1 MPQQNYDPNSQTDQ
15 NSWVQPVNPRERN
28 TWTPQPQGQMP
39 ESQWPQ
45 SQGMQNPIGQD
56 PLDMPLDTLRRQVE
70 GQMHQAID
78 QYAGRLPGGSLAAGV
93 AKQAVSSILDNL
105 ERQADNAVDQ
115 RLGNIPGVGGMFGG
129 NRGNEG
135 NQL

>member
-15 NSWVQPVNPRERN
+15 SSWVQAVNSRERN
-28 TWTPQPQGQMP
+28 AWTPQPQGQMP

-45 SQGMQNPIGQD
+45 SQGTQNTVGQD
-56 PLDMPLDTLRRQVE
+56 PLDMPLDALRRQVE
-70 GQMHQAID
+70 SQMHQAID

-93 AKQAVSSILDNL
+93 AKQAVSGILDNL

-115 RLGNIPGVGGMFGG
+115 RLGNVPGVGGMFRG

-135 NQL
+135 GQL

>member
-1 MPQQNYDPNSQTDQ
+1 MPQQNSDPNSQTDQ
-15 NSWVQPVNPRERN
+15 SSWVQSVNPRERN
-28 TWTPQPQGQMP
+28 TWTPQAQGQTP
-39 ESQWPQ
+39 EGQWSQ
-45 SQGMQNPIGQD
+45 SQGRQNPVGQD
-56 PLDMPLDTLRRQVE
+56 PLDMPLDALRRQVE

-93 AKQAVSSILDNL
+93 AKQAVSGILDNL
-105 ERQADNAVDQ
+105 ERQADTAIDQ

-129 NRGNEG
+129 TRGNEG

>member
-15 NSWVQPVNPRERN
+15 SSWVQPVNPRERN

-45 SQGMQNPIGQD
+45 SQGMQNPVSQD
-56 PLDMPLDTLRRQVE
+56 PMDMPLDALRRQVE

-105 ERQADNAVDQ
+105 ERQADTAIDQ
-115 RLGNIPGVGGMFGG
+115 RLGNMPGVGGMFDG